1 MLTAEDARAA
11 ATATLTREVRDLV
24 RERDAVLLA
33 HNYQRA
39 EVQDA
44 ADFVGDSLG
53 LSREAA
59 ATDARLIVFAGV
71 HFMAE
76 TAKILA
82 PERTVLLPEPAA
94 GCPMADMITAE
105 QARAFKGAH
114 PGLPLVTYVNSSADV
129 KAETDVCCTS
139 ANAVAVV
146 RSLGV
151 PRVLFAPDR
160 NLGAWVASRLPE
172 VEVIS
177 WDGFCPIHDAVTP
190 EMVCAAV
197 AEHTSAEV
205 ITHPECRPEVNAL
218 ADAVLSTSGMLRH
231 VATSAAEEFIVVTEG
246 GLLHGLAKAAP
257 GKRFMSVAPAM
268 LCPNMKLTTLSKV
281 RDCLRDLTGVVTVP
295 ADVRVRALAA
305 VERMVAI
312 A

>member
-1 MLTAEDARAA
+1 MPTAEDLR
-11 ATATLTREVRDLV
+11 TVEVTTLTEEIRALV
-24 RERDAVLLA
+24 VERDAVLLA

-82 PERTVLLPEPAA
+82 PAKTVLLPEPAA
-94 GCPMADMITAE
+94 GCPMANMITAE
-105 QARAFKGAH
+105 QARAFKDAH
-114 PGLPLVTYVNSSADV
+114 PGLPLVTYVNSSAEV
-129 KAETDVCCTS
+129 KAET
-139 ANAVAVV
+139 AVV
-146 RSLGV
+146 RSLGTN
-151 PRVLFAPDR
+151 RVLFAPDR
-160 NLGAWVASRLPE
+160 NLGAWVASQLPD
-172 VEVIS
+172 VEVTP

-190 EMVCAAV
+190 EMVREAQ
-197 AEHTSAEV
+197 ERHPDAEV

-231 VATSAAEEFIVVTEG
+231 VASSPAEAFIIVTEG

-257 GKRFMSVAPAM
+257 GKRFVSVTPQM
-268 LCPNMKLTTLSKV
+268 LCPNMKLTTLVKV
-281 RDCLRDLTGVVTVP
+281 RDCLREMSGVVTVP